1 MSKAFVSTARAALV
15 STAVAFAFCV
25 LIGRL
30 FYLHVWEQEELLEH
44 VG

>member
-1 MSKAFVSTARAALV
+1 MSKAFVSTARAAFV

-30 FYLHVWEQEELLEH
+30 FYACL
-44 VG
+44 GAAGAT